1 MTALIV
7 FIVLV
12 SLDRIS
18 KYLIIKN
25 LSYGETIKLFGNFL
39 KITRVENPGGIFG
52 FFPRGKVFFLG
63 LSIVAIG
70 ILLFFILKHLKK
82 DPFITIILTLLL
94 SGVVGNLLDRVIYG
108 SVIDFIHVLDFP
120 VFNLSDSYITI
131 GIIIAIFYLWKKG
144 I

>member
-1 MTALIV
+1 MIV

-25 LSYGETIKLFGNFL
+25 LSYGETIKLFGNLL

-70 ILLFFILKHLKK
+70 VLLSLILKYLKK
-82 DPFITIILTLLL
+82 DPFISIILTLLL

-108 SVIDFIHVLDFP
+108 SVIDFIHVLNFP

-131 GIIIAIFYLWKKG
+131 GIIITLFHIWKKA